1 MLSLE
6 AHAII
11 LNYWLN
17 LVSLSFNTN
26 IFNEVLEH
34 QDKSDITC

>member
-11 LNYWLN
+11 LNYRLN
-17 LVSLSFNTN
+17 LVSLSFTN

-34 QDKSDITC
+34 QDKSYITY